1 MCHPSP
7 LTRYPFVIIL
17 DLQTKVIDFI
27 RKYNMKRLEHERRED
42 EETDQGG
49 GSGGYGDIGG
59 G

>member
-1 MCHPSP
+1 
-7 LTRYPFVIIL
+7 
-17 DLQTKVIDFI
+17 
-27 RKYNMKRLEHERRED
+27 MKRLEHERRED